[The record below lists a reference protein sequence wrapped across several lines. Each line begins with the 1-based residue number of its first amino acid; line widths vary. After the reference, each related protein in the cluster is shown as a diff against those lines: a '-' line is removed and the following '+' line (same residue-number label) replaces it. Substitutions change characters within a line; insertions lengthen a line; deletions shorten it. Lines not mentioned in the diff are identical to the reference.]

1 MDLPW
6 LWDTVKKLRFPW
18 KCSPFDQTKPALF
31 PRSVTRP
38 YLLPAGPEN
47 FLPIKLVLKTSCTL
61 EAPAQPAASS
71 TPHARN
77 QPLYRLTKAVKYLV
91 QHGEKKPKK
100 CQGALPNTF
109 CFLAPM
115 QNALQSFWGGTS
127 DPHGSA
133 QICPLQRTADFE
145 LAVPHPQLL
154 QTGILRLE

>member
-1 MDLPW
+1 M
-6 LWDTVKKLRFPW
+6 FPW

-109 CFLAPM
+109 CFLTPM
-115 QNALQSFWGGTS
+115 QNALQSFWGGHQTLMGQPRS
-127 DPHGSA
+127 VLCREQLILSYLCLTLSSCKLASSGWSEGS
-133 QICPLQRTADFE
+133 C
-145 LAVPHPQLL
+145 
-154 QTGILRLE
+154 